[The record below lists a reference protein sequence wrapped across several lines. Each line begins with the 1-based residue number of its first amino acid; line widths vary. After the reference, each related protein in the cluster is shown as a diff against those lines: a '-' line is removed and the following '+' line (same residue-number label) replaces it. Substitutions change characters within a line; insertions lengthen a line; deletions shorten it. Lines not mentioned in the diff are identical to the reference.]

1 MNTLIR
7 QIKQLNSWAILSFVL
22 IIIILLPSL
31 FIGIQFFTQPSEN
44 WQHIKEYLLTDYI
57 YNTFIIVFFTGIIT
71 TLLGISMA
79 WFIAAYD
86 FPFKKF
92 FKWGMILPLAI
103 PPYIGAYTYHGI
115 LNYTGII
122 QSTLRNSFAIEV
134 NQKYFNIMTIPGAIF
149 IFTAFLFPYVFI
161 ITRSFLERQSA
172 SLVENARLLG
182 RNSFEIFFRIV
193 LPISRGAIIGG
204 VSLVILEVLNDY
216 GVVKYFGIPTFSSA
230 IFQTWFGMGDIGSAI
245 KLSII
250 LMSFVIIILMLEK
263 LLRGRKKFSFT
274 NSKIRPLSAIQLT
287 GIKAWGMFSYF
298 FFIFLLTFFI
308 PFAQLIQWTIMTYKQ
323 IMSAEFLIL
332 IWNSTFVAF
341 IAALL
346 IVSIALIIANFNRL
360 SNGLLP
366 NLFSK
371 IVVLG
376 YSIPGAVIAIGVL
389 ILFIAL
395 DQQIYSIYELFGQ
408 EPTLIL
414 SISIV
419 MLIFAYVIRFLAVG
433 YNSIESGFSK
443 VGLSFTEASRTLGMN
458 ITKTFFKVDLKMI
471 SGAVFGGFILA
482 FIEILKELPL
492 TMILQPFNFYTLA
505 TKAFQYAGNEMIH
518 EAALASIIIILVSGL
533 SIYFF
538 HKVSEK
544 ETS

>member
-1 MNTLIR
+1 MSNLIR
-7 QIKQLNSWAILSFVL
+7 NIKQWNSWAILSLVL
-22 IIIILLPSL
+22 VIIILLPSL
-31 FIGIQFFTQPSEN
+31 FISIQFFTQSSEN

-57 YNTFIIVFFTGIIT
+57 YNTVIIVFFTGIIT
-71 TLLGISMA
+71 TFLGISMA

-86 FPFKKF
+86 FPLKKF

-122 QSTLRNSFAIEV
+122 QSTLRNSFDIEV

-161 ITRSFLERQSA
+161 ISRSFLERQST

-182 RNSFEIFFRIV
+182 SNSFEIFFRVV
-193 LPISRGAIIGG
+193 LPISRGAMIGG

-216 GVVKYFGIPTFSSA
+216 GVVKYFGIPTFSTA

-245 KLSII
+245 KLSVI
-250 LMSFVIIILMLEK
+250 LMSFVIIILIVEK

-274 NSKIRPLSAIQLT
+274 NSKVRPMQAIQLT

-298 FFIFLLTFFI
+298 LIIFLLAFFI
-308 PFAQLIQWTIMTYKQ
+308 PFVQLIQWTIMTYEQ
-323 IMSAEFLIL
+323 IMSKEFLIL

-341 IAALL
+341 ISAFL
-346 IVSIALIIANFNRL
+346 IISIALIIANFNRL

-395 DQQIYSIYELFGQ
+395 DQQIFSIYQLFGQ

-414 SISIV
+414 SVSIV

-458 ITKTFFKVDLKMI
+458 IVQTFFKVDIKMI
-471 SGAVFGGFILA
+471 SGAVIGGFILA

-518 EAALASIIIILVSGL
+518 EASLASLFIIIVSGI

-538 HKVSEK
+538 HKISEK